1 MITAKEA
8 LEITTSLDST
18 KCAALLETANREI
31 MKSAQDGERS
41 ARFVF
46 GNSTCSDALAQKVI
60 GALKQNGFNV
70 LYNSWNDM
78 REGTSYHQF
87 DVSW

>member
-8 LEITTSLDST
+8 LEISASLDST
-18 KCAALLETANREI
+18 KVAALLERADRSIRAAAAE
-31 MKSAQDGERS
+31 GEYNIRLM
-41 ARFVF
+41 F
-46 GNSTCSDALAQKVI
+46 GNNECSDALAQKVI

-78 REGTSYHQF
+78 RDGSSYHQF

>member
-8 LEITTSLDST
+8 LEISTSLDST
-18 KCAALLETANREI
+18 KCAVLLETANREI
-31 MKSAQDGERS
+31 MKRAEDGERS
-41 ARFVF
+41 TRIVF
-46 GNSTCSDALAQKVI
+46 SKSACSDALAQKVI
-60 GALKQNGFNV
+60 GALEQNGFRV